1 MLFRRIFFLLLFVY
15 LCFHV
20 QRDGSSPVDCWWVTL
35 SERKNAW
42 QESVCLR
49 RAPFRHQ
56 GFSQQ
61 VRTTS
66 CLLHCCILTLGFCF
80 PAPHDVELW
89 AQCSFCPP
97 SSLMSLSRVTKLH
110 PPLSR
115 TLDTI
120 PGLCS
125 TTTTTCILIFFW
137 NNLSFPDTLNLWFS
151 WQGTF

>member
-1 MLFRRIFFLLLFVY
+1 MQFCLLFVY

-20 QRDGSSPVDCWWVTL
+20 QRDGSSPVDCWWATL
-35 SERKNAW
+35 SGRKNAW
-42 QESVCLR
+42 RESVFRR

-61 VRTTS
+61 VSTTS

-89 AQCSFCPP
+89 ARCSFCPLFF
-97 SSLMSLSRVTKLH
+97 LMSLSRVTRLH

-115 TLDTI
+115 TLEER
-120 PGLCS
+120 
-125 TTTTTCILIFFW
+125 
-137 NNLSFPDTLNLWFS
+137 NNPWFS
-151 WQGTF
+151 QHYYYNLHFDHVFDWLNSILWIYDCVCGALF